1 MVTAFRWSGGWEWQ
15 RHVLDGFPCAAR
27 TRAAFQHSNE
37 EIRAGVNVQY
47 SRPWRVAL
55 ESINYD
61 NTWYYQSHCSLAESG
76 VQWSPSQ
83 FMFYGW
89 LLAFIKQIFPPQKK
103 RKKNHP
109 KNPTPKFIVKNIAFW
124 EWTSVTTGM
133 TWICFQSWNCFS
145 FHFICDLHPAGLKNT
160 EMFLDHSYTPLRLH
174 CTSVL

>member
-89 LLAFIKQIFPPQKK
+89 LLAFIKQIFPPPKKEKKIIQKTLHQNSLLK
-103 RKKNHP
+103 ILPSGNGLVWLLGWREFAFRVEIASP
-109 KNPTPKFIVKNIAFW
+109 FISF
-124 EWTSVTTGM
+124 VTC
-133 TWICFQSWNCFS
+133 I
-145 FHFICDLHPAGLKNT
+145 LL
-160 EMFLDHSYTPLRLH
+160 
-174 CTSVL
+174 V